1 MLKSH
6 IYLRVSVIAAMVI
19 PMLTSC
25 LKDDLRPV
33 GGGDSVSVVFTP
45 DFDSSL
51 DTKAISDG
59 VGADEFLVAVYEASS
74 PVEISRTVGSLDE
87 ALTDGVELRLLSGHD
102 YKLLFWA
109 YDSDNTAYTLS
120 DNGVITADYADY
132 LNGGFAK
139 MEELDAFYALSSV
152 SVSEGSTNESVT
164 LKRPFAQINFADD
177 STQPVAGTHVSEISF
192 EGLPLS
198 FDVFTGKG
206 VGSGVDKSFTFSDF
220 TGETLSYGGT
230 SYYYV
235 ATNYIFVPESG
246 VISATCRL
254 KQDGAV
260 VTEHVLSSIAV
271 AANKRT
277 NVVGAIVGS
286 PEDIWDGSTLTV
298 PSVDDQNRYVID
310 ETSDLAWLAAN
321 GLTLESNRT
330 FILAKDL
337 NMGGHALSSAKLPQ
351 GSIVDGAG
359 HTIKNILTSDG
370 GLFGDATDLTLKN
383 LTIDGITVGAASSH
397 VGALVNTLK
406 GSGSFSSV
414 TVKNAVVSTTSGAAG
429 GMVGYVVRK
438 SVKER
443 GETLSLTFDDC
454 HADNV
459 SVAGSQ
465 SEGLF
470 VGLLSGYD
478 AGETVSFASNCSVAR
493 SSVADYSS
501 PYREGNEGAW
511 LKATDYSRYNAW
523 LGDETFS
530 RGVVNY
536 GGVRFVPRWDGVKK
550 VEPLVESGVKVIY
563 SAFDLAYLQGGSHA
577 SVTFKSN
584 VDLAGVK
591 SPDPKD
597 DTKGVNRFVSI
608 SSITNLDGGNHTIYG
623 LYIHVVNC
631 QYWVGGGFLLGIS
644 GATTH
649 KNLTFDGAQI
659 IVTHNDSDDDGGAR
673 AATLLPTVE
682 NGSYVAENIHARNGY
697 VYGVNKMGG
706 LFGYVAASQFNV
718 SDCSVTSYSIENYNS
733 GKKDSFGFLA
743 NGEVGGMIGFLQA
756 NSEIKNCDVFDT
768 AFNCFGVNNG
778 VVAGRHVNGFIGD
791 IRTPSAQVIKLS
803 NCVASGNT
811 FSNRAEDKY
820 TYRSGLSKITVDI
833 VGCCYYVNSGVGF
846 TDECGKLYVNGV
858 ERKVAWNGLF

>member
-33 GGGDSVSVVFTP
+33 GGGKSVSVVFTP

-59 VGADEFLVAVYEASS
+59 AGADELLVAVYEVSS

-87 ALTDGVELRLLSGHD
+87 ALTSGVELRLLSGHD
-102 YKLLFWA
+102 YRLLFWA

-139 MEELDAFYALSSV
+139 MEELDAFYALSSI

-198 FDVFTGKG
+198 FNVFTGKG
-206 VGSGVDKSFTFSDF
+206 VGSGVDKSFTFADF

-260 VTEHVLSSIAV
+260 VTEHVLSSISV

-286 PEDIWDGSTLTV
+286 PEDIWDGSTLTI
-298 PSVDDQNRYVID
+298 PAVDDQNRYVID
-310 ETSDLAWLAAN
+310 ETSDFAWLAAN
-321 GLTLESNRT
+321 CLTLESNRT
-330 FILAKDL
+330 FVLAKDL

-351 GSIVDGAG
+351 GSTVDGAG

-493 SSVADYSS
+493 SSVADYTS

-511 LKATDYSRYNAW
+511 LEATDYSKYNAW

-550 VEPLVESGVKVIY
+550 VEPLVESGAKVIY

-591 SPDPKD
+591 STSSNPFSPIS
-597 DTKGVNRFVSI
+597 SI
-608 SSITNLDGGNHTIYG
+608 SSLDGGNYTVYNLFINVTNWIG
-623 LYIHVVNC
+623 AFIG
-631 QYWVGGGFLLGIS
+631 QSS
-644 GATTH
+644 GTTVH
-649 KNLTFDGAQI
+649 KNLKFSNSSVSVKPATGTETAY
-659 IVTHNDSDDDGGAR
+659 
-673 AATLLPTVE
+673 AATLCAYIEGNYT
-682 NGSYVAENIHARNGY
+682 AENIHISDAYVLGISKSGGLNGY
-697 VYGVNKMGG
+697 VTSSASFYTVKNSSIDKLRLENSYLHLTGETFAASGEMGG
-706 LFGYVAASQFNV
+706 LVGFIQQSALIEGT
-718 SDCSVTSYSIENYNS
+718 SVTNS
-733 GKKDSFGFLA
+733 VI
-743 NGEVGGMIGFLQA
+743 NCT
-756 NSEIKNCDVFDT
+756 NST
-768 AFNCFGVNNG
+768 L
-778 VVAGRHVNGFIGD
+778 RHVNQFVGTTRLDNRSQRID
-791 IRTPSAQVIKLS
+791 INRCSV
-803 NCVASGNT
+803 SGNT
-811 FSNRAEDKY
+811 YENDKDEKSKFVGGFSLTFFQRGAVYID
-820 TYRSGLSKITVDI
+820 GSK
-833 VGCCYYVNSGVGF
+833 
-846 TDECGKLYVNGV
+846 L
-858 ERKVAWNGLF
+858 

>member
-1 MLKSH
+1 M
-6 IYLRVSVIAAMVI
+6 
-19 PMLTSC
+19 
-25 LKDDLRPV
+25 
-33 GGGDSVSVVFTP
+33 SVVFTP

-59 VGADEFLVAVYEASS
+59 AGADELLVAVYEASS

-87 ALTDGVELRLLSGHD
+87 ALTSGVELRLLSGHD

-139 MEELDAFYALSSV
+139 MEELDAFYALSSI

-198 FDVFTGKG
+198 FNVFTGKG

-220 TGETLSYGGT
+220 TSETLAYGGA

-260 VTEHVLSSIAV
+260 VTEHVLSSISV

-286 PEDIWDGSTLTV
+286 PEDIWDGSTLTI
-298 PSVDDQNRYVID
+298 PAVDDQNRYVID

-351 GSIVDGAG
+351 GSTVDGAG

-493 SSVADYSS
+493 SSVVDYAS

-511 LKATDYSRYNAW
+511 LKATDYSKYNAW

-550 VEPLVESGVKVIY
+550 VEPLVESGAKVIY

-577 SVTFKSN
+577 SVTFKSD

-591 SPDPKD
+591 STSSNPFSPIS
-597 DTKGVNRFVSI
+597 SI
-608 SSITNLDGGNHTIYG
+608 SSLDGGNYTVYNLFINVTNWIG
-623 LYIHVVNC
+623 AFIG
-631 QYWVGGGFLLGIS
+631 QSS
-644 GATTH
+644 GTTVH
-649 KNLTFDGAQI
+649 KNLKFSNSSVSVKPATGTELAY
-659 IVTHNDSDDDGGAR
+659 
-673 AATLLPTVE
+673 AATLCAYIEGNYT
-682 NGSYVAENIHARNGY
+682 AENIHISDAYVLGISKSGGLNGY
-697 VYGVNKMGG
+697 VTSSASFYTVKNSSIDKLRLENSYLHLTGETFAASGEMGG
-706 LFGYVAASQFNV
+706 LVGFIQQSALIEGT
-718 SDCSVTSYSIENYNS
+718 SVTNS
-733 GKKDSFGFLA
+733 A
-743 NGEVGGMIGFLQA
+743 INCT
-756 NSEIKNCDVFDT
+756 NST
-768 AFNCFGVNNG
+768 L
-778 VVAGRHVNGFIGD
+778 RHVNQFVGTTRLDDRSQRID
-791 IRTPSAQVIKLS
+791 INRCSV
-803 NCVASGNT
+803 SGNT
-811 FSNRAEDKY
+811 YENDKDEKSKFVGGFSLTFFQRGAVYID
-820 TYRSGLSKITVDI
+820 GSK
-833 VGCCYYVNSGVGF
+833 
-846 TDECGKLYVNGV
+846 L
-858 ERKVAWNGLF
+858 

>member
-33 GGGDSVSVVFTP
+33 GGGKSVSVVFTP

-59 VGADEFLVAVYEASS
+59 ARADELLVAVYEASS

-120 DNGVITADYADY
+120 DNGVITADYSDY
-132 LNGGFAK
+132 LDGGFAK
-139 MEELDAFYALSSV
+139 MEELDAFYALSSI
-152 SVSEGSTNESVT
+152 SVSEGRTNESVT

-177 STQPVAGTHVSEISF
+177 STQPVSGTHVSEISF

-206 VGSGVDKSFTFSDF
+206 VGSGADKSFTFADF
-220 TGETLSYGGT
+220 TGETLAFGGT

-235 ATNYIFVPESG
+235 ATNYVFVPESG

-260 VTEHVLSSIAV
+260 VTEHVLTSISI

-277 NVVGAIVGS
+277 NVVGTIVGS

-298 PSVDDQNRYVID
+298 PAVDDQNRYVID

-337 NMGGHALSSAKLPQ
+337 NMGAHTLSSAKLPQ
-351 GSIVDGAG
+351 GSTVDGAG

-493 SSVADYSS
+493 SSVADYTS

-511 LKATDYSRYNAW
+511 LKTTDYSKYNAW

-536 GGVRFVPRWDGVKK
+536 GGTRFVPRWDGVKK
-550 VEPLVESGVKVIY
+550 VEPLVESGTKVIY

-591 SPDPKD
+591 STSSNPFSPI
-597 DTKGVNRFVSI
+597 FSI
-608 SSITNLDGGNHTIYG
+608 SSLDGGNYTVYNLFVNVTNWIGAFIGQSSGTTI
-623 LYIHVVNC
+623 
-631 QYWVGGGFLLGIS
+631 
-644 GATTH
+644 H
-649 KNLTFDGAQI
+649 KNLKFSNSSVSVKPASGTETAY
-659 IVTHNDSDDDGGAR
+659 
-673 AATLLPTVE
+673 AATLCAYIEGNYT
-682 NGSYVAENIHARNGY
+682 AENIHISDAYVLGISKSGGLNGY
-697 VYGVNKMGG
+697 VTSSASFYTVKNSSVDKLRLENSYLHLTGETFAASGEMGG
-706 LFGYVAASQFNV
+706 LVGFIQQSALIEGT
-718 SDCSVTSYSIENYNS
+718 SVTNS
-733 GKKDSFGFLA
+733 A
-743 NGEVGGMIGFLQA
+743 INCT
-756 NSEIKNCDVFDT
+756 NST
-768 AFNCFGVNNG
+768 L
-778 VVAGRHVNGFIGD
+778 RHVNQFVGTTRLDDKSQRID
-791 IRTPSAQVIKLS
+791 INRCSV
-803 NCVASGNT
+803 SGNT
-811 FSNRAEDKY
+811 YENDKDEKSKFVGGFS
-820 TYRSGLSKITVDI
+820 LSI
-833 VGCCYYVNSGVGF
+833 F
-846 TDECGKLYVNGV
+846 QRGKVYIDGSQL
-858 ERKVAWNGLF
+858 

>member
-33 GGGDSVSVVFTP
+33 GGGKSVSVVFTP

-59 VGADEFLVAVYEASS
+59 ARADELLVAVYEASS

-120 DNGVITADYADY
+120 DNGVITADYSDY
-132 LNGGFAK
+132 LDGGFAK
-139 MEELDAFYALSSV
+139 MEELDAFYALSSI
-152 SVSEGSTNESVT
+152 SVSEGRTNESVT

-177 STQPVAGTHVSEISF
+177 STQPVSGTHVSEISF

-206 VGSGVDKSFTFSDF
+206 VGSGADKSFTFADF
-220 TGETLSYGGT
+220 TGETLAFGGT

-235 ATNYIFVPESG
+235 ATNYVFVPESG

-260 VTEHVLSSIAV
+260 VTEHVLTSISI

-277 NVVGAIVGS
+277 NVVGTIVGS

-298 PSVDDQNRYVID
+298 PAVDDQNRYVID

-337 NMGGHALSSAKLPQ
+337 NMGAHTLSSAKLPQ
-351 GSIVDGAG
+351 GSTVDGAG

-493 SSVADYSS
+493 SSVADYTS

-511 LKATDYSRYNAW
+511 LKTTDYSKYNAW

-536 GGVRFVPRWDGVKK
+536 GGTRFVPRWDGVKK
-550 VEPLVESGVKVIY
+550 VEPLVESGTKVIY

-591 SPDPKD
+591 STSSNPFSPI
-597 DTKGVNRFVSI
+597 FSI
-608 SSITNLDGGNHTIYG
+608 SSLDGGNYTVYNLFVNVTNWIVAFIGQSSGTTI
-623 LYIHVVNC
+623 
-631 QYWVGGGFLLGIS
+631 
-644 GATTH
+644 H
-649 KNLTFDGAQI
+649 KNLKFSNSSVSVKPASGTETAY
-659 IVTHNDSDDDGGAR
+659 
-673 AATLLPTVE
+673 AATLCAYIEGNYT
-682 NGSYVAENIHARNGY
+682 AENIHISDAYVLGISKSGGLNGY
-697 VYGVNKMGG
+697 VTSSASFYTVKNSSVDKLRLENSYLHLTGETFAASGEMGG
-706 LFGYVAASQFNV
+706 LVGFIQQSALIEGT
-718 SDCSVTSYSIENYNS
+718 SVTNS
-733 GKKDSFGFLA
+733 A
-743 NGEVGGMIGFLQA
+743 INCT
-756 NSEIKNCDVFDT
+756 NST
-768 AFNCFGVNNG
+768 L
-778 VVAGRHVNGFIGD
+778 RHVNQFVGTTRLDNKSQRID
-791 IRTPSAQVIKLS
+791 INRCSV
-803 NCVASGNT
+803 SGNT
-811 FSNRAEDKY
+811 YENDKDEKSKFVGGFS
-820 TYRSGLSKITVDI
+820 LSI
-833 VGCCYYVNSGVGF
+833 F
-846 TDECGKLYVNGV
+846 QRGKVYIDGSQL
-858 ERKVAWNGLF
+858 

>member
-33 GGGDSVSVVFTP
+33 GGGKSVSVVFTP

-59 VGADEFLVAVYEASS
+59 ARADELLVAVYEASS

-120 DNGVITADYADY
+120 DNGVITADYSDY
-132 LNGGFAK
+132 LDGGFAK
-139 MEELDAFYALSSV
+139 MEELDAFYALSSI
-152 SVSEGSTNESVT
+152 SVSEGRTNESVT

-177 STQPVAGTHVSEISF
+177 STQPVSGTHVSEISF

-206 VGSGVDKSFTFSDF
+206 VGSGADKSFTFADF
-220 TGETLSYGGT
+220 TGETLAFGGT

-235 ATNYIFVPESG
+235 ATNYVFVPESG

-260 VTEHVLSSIAV
+260 VTEHVLTSISI

-277 NVVGAIVGS
+277 NVVGTIVGS

-298 PSVDDQNRYVID
+298 PAVDDQNRYVID

-337 NMGGHALSSAKLPQ
+337 NMGAHTLSSAKLPQ
-351 GSIVDGAG
+351 GSTVDGAG

-493 SSVADYSS
+493 SSVADYTS

-511 LKATDYSRYNAW
+511 LKTTDYSKYNAW

-536 GGVRFVPRWDGVKK
+536 GGTRFVPRWDGVKK
-550 VEPLVESGVKVIY
+550 VEPLVESGTKVIY

-591 SPDPKD
+591 STSSNPFSPI
-597 DTKGVNRFVSI
+597 FSI
-608 SSITNLDGGNHTIYG
+608 SSLDGGNYTVYNLFVNVTNWIGAFIGQSSGTTI
-623 LYIHVVNC
+623 
-631 QYWVGGGFLLGIS
+631 
-644 GATTH
+644 H
-649 KNLTFDGAQI
+649 KNLKFSNSSVSVKPASGTETAY
-659 IVTHNDSDDDGGAR
+659 
-673 AATLLPTVE
+673 AATLCAYIEGNYT
-682 NGSYVAENIHARNGY
+682 AENIHISDAYVLGISKSGGLNGY
-697 VYGVNKMGG
+697 VTSSASFYTVKNSSVDKLRLENSYLHLTGETFAASGEMGG
-706 LFGYVAASQFNV
+706 LVGFIQQSALIEGT
-718 SDCSVTSYSIENYNS
+718 SVTNS
-733 GKKDSFGFLA
+733 A
-743 NGEVGGMIGFLQA
+743 INCT
-756 NSEIKNCDVFDT
+756 NST
-768 AFNCFGVNNG
+768 L
-778 VVAGRHVNGFIGD
+778 RHVNQFVGTTRLDNKSQRID
-791 IRTPSAQVIKLS
+791 INRCSV
-803 NCVASGNT
+803 SGNT
-811 FSNRAEDKY
+811 YENDKDEKSKFVGGFS
-820 TYRSGLSKITVDI
+820 LSI
-833 VGCCYYVNSGVGF
+833 F
-846 TDECGKLYVNGV
+846 QRGKVYIDGSQL
-858 ERKVAWNGLF
+858 

>member
-33 GGGDSVSVVFTP
+33 GGGKSVSVVFTP

-59 VGADEFLVAVYEASS
+59 ARADELLVAVYEASS

-120 DNGVITADYADY
+120 DNGVIAADYSDY
-132 LNGGFAK
+132 LDGGFAK
-139 MEELDAFYALSSV
+139 MEELDAFYALSSI
-152 SVSEGSTNESVT
+152 SVSEGRTNESVT

-177 STQPVAGTHVSEISF
+177 STQPVSGTHVSEISF

-206 VGSGVDKSFTFSDF
+206 VGSGADKSFTFADF
-220 TGETLSYGGT
+220 TGETLAFGGT

-235 ATNYIFVPESG
+235 ATNYVFVPESG

-260 VTEHVLSSIAV
+260 VTEHVLTSISI

-277 NVVGAIVGS
+277 NVVGTIVGS

-298 PSVDDQNRYVID
+298 PAVDDQNRYVID

-337 NMGGHALSSAKLPQ
+337 NMGAHTLSSAKLPQ
-351 GSIVDGAG
+351 GSTVDGAG

-465 SEGLF
+465 GEGLF

-493 SSVADYSS
+493 SSVADYTS

-511 LKATDYSRYNAW
+511 LKTTDYSKYNAW

-536 GGVRFVPRWDGVKK
+536 GGTRFVPRWDGVKK
-550 VEPLVESGVKVIY
+550 VEPLVESGTKVIY

-591 SPDPKD
+591 STSSNPFSPI
-597 DTKGVNRFVSI
+597 FSI
-608 SSITNLDGGNHTIYG
+608 SSLDGGNYTVYNLFVNVTNWIGAFIGQSSGTTI
-623 LYIHVVNC
+623 
-631 QYWVGGGFLLGIS
+631 
-644 GATTH
+644 H
-649 KNLTFDGAQI
+649 KNLKFSNSSVSVKPASGTETAY
-659 IVTHNDSDDDGGAR
+659 
-673 AATLLPTVE
+673 AATLCAYIEGNYT
-682 NGSYVAENIHARNGY
+682 AENIHISDAYVLGISKSGGLNGY
-697 VYGVNKMGG
+697 VTSSASFYTVKNSSVDKLRLENSYLHLTGETFAASGEMGG
-706 LFGYVAASQFNV
+706 LVGFIQQSALIEGT
-718 SDCSVTSYSIENYNS
+718 SVTNS
-733 GKKDSFGFLA
+733 A
-743 NGEVGGMIGFLQA
+743 INCT
-756 NSEIKNCDVFDT
+756 NST
-768 AFNCFGVNNG
+768 L
-778 VVAGRHVNGFIGD
+778 RHVNQFVGTTRLDNKSQRID
-791 IRTPSAQVIKLS
+791 INRCSV
-803 NCVASGNT
+803 SGNT
-811 FSNRAEDKY
+811 YENDKDEKSKFVGGFS
-820 TYRSGLSKITVDI
+820 LSIFQRGKVYVD
-833 VGCCYYVNSGVGF
+833 GSQ
-846 TDECGKLYVNGV
+846 L
-858 ERKVAWNGLF
+858 

>member
-33 GGGDSVSVVFTP
+33 GGGKSVSVVFTP

-59 VGADEFLVAVYEASS
+59 ARADELLVAVYEASS

-120 DNGVITADYADY
+120 DNGVIAADYSDY
-132 LNGGFAK
+132 LDGGFAK
-139 MEELDAFYALSSV
+139 MEELDAFYALSSI
-152 SVSEGSTNESVT
+152 SVSEGRTNESVT

-177 STQPVAGTHVSEISF
+177 STQPVSGTHVSEISF

-206 VGSGVDKSFTFSDF
+206 VGSGADKSFTFADF
-220 TGETLSYGGT
+220 TGETLAFGGT

-235 ATNYIFVPESG
+235 ATNYVFVPESG

-260 VTEHVLSSIAV
+260 VTEHVLTSISI

-277 NVVGAIVGS
+277 NVVGTIVGS

-298 PSVDDQNRYVID
+298 PAVDDQNRYVID

-337 NMGGHALSSAKLPQ
+337 NMGAHTLSSAKLPQ
-351 GSIVDGAG
+351 GSTVDGAG

-493 SSVADYSS
+493 SSVADYTS

-511 LKATDYSRYNAW
+511 LKTTDYSKYNAW

-536 GGVRFVPRWDGVKK
+536 GGTRFVPRWDGVKK
-550 VEPLVESGVKVIY
+550 VEPLVESGTKVIY

-591 SPDPKD
+591 STSSNPFSPI
-597 DTKGVNRFVSI
+597 FSI
-608 SSITNLDGGNHTIYG
+608 SSLDGGNYTVYNLFVNVTNWIGAFIGQSSGTTI
-623 LYIHVVNC
+623 
-631 QYWVGGGFLLGIS
+631 
-644 GATTH
+644 H
-649 KNLTFDGAQI
+649 KNLKFSNSSVSVKPASGTETAY
-659 IVTHNDSDDDGGAR
+659 
-673 AATLLPTVE
+673 AATLCAYIEGNYT
-682 NGSYVAENIHARNGY
+682 AENIHISDAYVLGISKSGGLNGY
-697 VYGVNKMGG
+697 VTSSASFYTVKNSSVDKLRLENSYLHLTGETFAASGEMGG
-706 LFGYVAASQFNV
+706 LVGFIQQSALIEGT
-718 SDCSVTSYSIENYNS
+718 SVTNS
-733 GKKDSFGFLA
+733 A
-743 NGEVGGMIGFLQA
+743 INCT
-756 NSEIKNCDVFDT
+756 NST
-768 AFNCFGVNNG
+768 L
-778 VVAGRHVNGFIGD
+778 RHVNQFVGTTRLDNKSQRID
-791 IRTPSAQVIKLS
+791 INRCSV
-803 NCVASGNT
+803 SGNT
-811 FSNRAEDKY
+811 YENDKDEKSKFVGGFS
-820 TYRSGLSKITVDI
+820 LSI
-833 VGCCYYVNSGVGF
+833 F
-846 TDECGKLYVNGV
+846 QRGKVYIDGSQL
-858 ERKVAWNGLF
+858 